1 MKEIN
6 LKIDFPKYFDN
17 PYNIKPYNF
26 FGAVLRN
33 KFDGE
38 RVYKSVIDVGGF
50 TCPNRDGTKGTGG
63 CIYCNNA
70 SFRPVTAVKKQSIAT
85 QVNQAK
91 KHYKKR
97 YKGDKLIAY
106 FQNYSTTYAD
116 VSYLREVYYEALS
129 VSGVVGIAIGTRPDC
144 INDENLDLLEEIAD
158 KFYLWLELGLQ
169 SIHNKSLE
177 YINRCDTYENFIDV
191 YKKIKKRKNINIC
204 VHLIHGLPTE
214 SKKEMMESVSA
225 VSELSIEGIK
235 FHQLHIVKDTVMEK
249 MYLNGEITLP
259 TLEEYLDLVGESLSI
274 LPKNIIIHRLFGLS
288 DPSLLVAPRWSIKKE
303 RLTEIVDNYLKENGI
318 FQGMRLL

>member
-1 MKEIN
+1 MKDLN
-6 LKIDFPKYFDN
+6 LKINFPKYFDN
-17 PYNIKPYNF
+17 PYSIKPYNF

-33 KFDGE
+33 KFNGE

-50 TCPNRDGTKGTGG
+50 SCPNRDGTKGIGG
-63 CIYCNNA
+63 CIYCNNS
-70 SFRPVTAVKKQSIAT
+70 SFRPVTAVKQQSIAT

-116 VSYLREVYYEALS
+116 ISYLRRVYYEALS
-129 VSGVVGIAIGTRPDC
+129 IDGVVGISIGTRPDC
-144 INDENLDLLEEIAD
+144 ISNENLDLIEEIAD
-158 KFYLWLELGLQ
+158 RYYLWLELGLQ

-177 YINRCDTYENFIDV
+177 FINRCDTYENFLDA

-214 SKKEMMESVSA
+214 TTQEMIQSVKG
-225 VSELSIEGIK
+225 VSELDIDGIK
-235 FHQLHIVKDTVMEK
+235 FHQLHIVKNTQMEK

-259 TLEEYLDLVGESLSI
+259 TLDEYLELVAESISV
-274 LPKNIIIHRLFGLS
+274 LPKNIVIQRLFGLS
-288 DPSLLVAPRWSIKKE
+288 DPKLLVAPRWSIKKQ
-303 RLTEIVDNYLKENGI
+303 RLTEIVDNYLNYNKI
-318 FQGMRLL
+318 YQGMKLL